1 MTPPQ
6 TEQPGPDH
14 LLSGLQAGITA
25 AQNPGRLGGEPGYL
39 GCPLLRERVPEPPF
53 PPPVRGEASP
63 PTPPGRTGRAEQIAS
78 FTSVSRATRSLN
90 RSYSA
95 TSPLALS
102 SSGPGFR

>member
-1 MTPPQ
+1 MGAGQHDRVPVPSRDPVAEVAAVGRQDIPEHDPAQ

-53 PPPVRGEASP
+53 SPPVPVEASP
-63 PTPPGRTGRAEQIAS
+63 PTPPGRTGRAERIA
-78 FTSVSRATRSLN
+78 
-90 RSYSA
+90 
-95 TSPLALS
+95 
-102 SSGPGFR
+102 